1 MDTLKKAALFLRL
14 SNMLDFWGLV
24 AIIAKF
30 ALYLGVL
37 GASGVIFCA
46 LIFSIEKWKPLA
58 FGFLTIGF
66 FAAIFAFLLKAVA
79 LTGDHTGMTDPEMLS
94 LLWETQSGSVLLMQ
108 LVGLSTLLLGLVLGT
123 PGKFFAAAGGGVAI
137 YAFVTT
143 GHIADQDDWFVTAVL
158 FLHLLVAA
166 LWIGILTPL
175 QRLSSQE
182 HSLDAAA
189 KLGERF
195 GALATIA
202 VPVLIIAG
210 VLMTWQLIGS
220 FDAIIATSY
229 GLALFAKIAVVAV
242 LLSLAAANKM
252 RFVPAMLSGDFTAG
266 LRLSRSIQLEWI
278 AVLLILLVTAI
289 LTSAL
294 TLPM

>member
-1 MDTLKKAALFLRL
+1 MP
-14 SNMLDFWGLV
+14 DFWGLI
-24 AIIAKF
+24 AIIAKL

-37 GASGVIFCA
+37 GASGVVFCA

-58 FGFLTIGF
+58 FKFLTTGFLASI
-66 FAAIFAFLLKAVA
+66 IVFLLKAVA
-79 LTGDHTGMTDPEMLS
+79 LTGDHTGMTDPEMLF
-94 LLWETQSGSVLLMQ
+94 LLWETQSGTVLLMQ
-108 LVGLSTLLLGLVLGT
+108 LVGLSALLLGLVVGT
-123 PGKFFAAAGGGVAI
+123 PGKWFATAGGVMAL
-137 YAFVTT
+137 YAFVMT
-143 GHIADQDDWFVTAVL
+143 GHIADRDSLFSTAIL

-175 QRLSSQE
+175 RRLSSQE

-195 GALATIA
+195 GAFATVA

-210 VLMTWQLIGS
+210 IIMTWQLVGS
-220 FDAIIATSY
+220 FDAIFATSY
-229 GLALFAKIAVVAV
+229 GWALLSKIAVVAV
-242 LLSLAAANKM
+242 LLGLAVSNKL
-252 RFVPAMLSGDFTAG
+252 RFVPAMLRGDFTAG
-266 LRLSRSIQLEWI
+266 QRLSRSIQLEWI